1 MIAKI
6 EKIAENLK
14 LESQRIRHD
23 AVARVRAFVLD
34 TAGAISRAKNPVRQI
49 GSTGLKLNAISHKSL
64 EKLLKV
70 QLTGLEELVDGG
82 AHRLEMAA
90 NANSFEA
97 LVKSQI
103 DAMPTT
109 RDRAIAHARR
119 TLEVV
124 RDTGDELSGVVK
136 QSIAGAP
143 KTASKA
149 KAKARTA
156 ARKPATRK
164 KPVARKATAK
174 KAPVRKA
181 TAKKAPASRKKVASR
196 KKAA

>member
-34 TAGAISRAKNPVRQI
+34 TAGAISRTKAPVRQI

-70 QLTGLEELVDGG
+70 QLTGLEKLVDGG
-82 AHRLEMAA
+82 AHRLQMAA
-90 NANSFEA
+90 NASSFEA
-97 LVKSQI
+97 LVKGQI
-103 DAMPTT
+103 EAMPTT
-109 RDRAIAHARR
+109 RAMAIAHARR

-136 QSIAGAP
+136 QTVAGAP
-143 KTASKA
+143 KTAKV
-149 KAKARTA
+149 KAKARA
-156 ARKPATRK
+156 VARKPATRK

-181 TAKKAPASRKKVASR
+181 ASRKAPASRKKATSR
-196 KKAA
+196 KAA